1 MCIRKHL
8 KGVRGVSIDAV
19 AFRSLPSHY
28 YKILGNNPTFTAFLL
43 AILDAISLV
52 EEGDRLTLICDDE
65 EQIALPMYKLHRR
78 IRIVEPATRDKLSAI
93 EEQYWGDNCILF
105 LDK

>member
-1 MCIRKHL
+1 LCIRKHL

-28 YKILGNNPTFTAFLL
+28 YKILGNNPTFTAFLP

-52 EEGDRLTLICDDE
+52 EEGDRLTLICDD
-65 EQIALPMYKLHRR
+65 KS
-78 IRIVEPATRDKLSAI
+78 K
-93 EEQYWGDNCILF
+93 
-105 LDK
+105 